1 MRRLAPASLLGIAV
15 TLAGCAG
22 AQDLLGADTP
32 AKPSADI
39 SMPGRWILSAPNA
52 PSCGM
57 NFAAKPGE
65 KEGSVAPEG
74 GCPGKFFTS
83 RRWTL
88 DRGALTII
96 DDGNE
101 PLVTLTFE
109 NGQFNGK
116 SVNDMPVTLIH

>member
-1 MRRLAPASLLGIAV
+1 MM
-15 TLAGCAG
+15 LAGCASEQG
-22 AQDLLGADTP
+22 LLGGDTP
-32 AKPSADI
+32 AKPNAEI

-65 KEGSVAPEG
+65 KEGGVSPEG

-88 DRGALTII
+88 DKDALTII
-96 DDGNE
+96 DDRDE
-101 PLVTLTFE
+101 PLARFTFV
-109 NGQFNGK
+109 NGRFEDQSTAGAP
-116 SVNDMPVTLIH
+116 VALMRNDHTAYK